1 MRNLILASVVAFVG
15 VAGIDSP
22 DEKTK
27 QQTNSPIGT
36 WLKIDTPSRA
46 GRTELTITP
55 DKLTWTDG
63 ADRLEA
69 DYSVTKDSILF
80 GIITKIAVRA
90 KANEAIPNEDDT
102 FSFRFRADEG
112 EMNVRALKGVGFVNL
127 AAIAGRYKK
136 SVPSADGG
144 AEANTQDLPKR
155 GTRKKS
161 AKK

>member
-1 MRNLILASVVAFVG
+1 MRNLILASAVAFMG
-15 VAGIDSP
+15 IAGIDPP
-22 DEKTK
+22 DDKTK
-27 QQTNSPIGT
+27 PRVNSPIGI
-36 WLKIDTPSRA
+36 WLKADGSSRA

-90 KANEAIPNEDDT
+90 KLNEVIPNEDDT

-112 EMNVRALKGVGFVNL
+112 EMNVRALKGLGFVHL

-136 SVPSADGG
+136 SGPPADGSAD
-144 AEANTQDLPKR
+144 ANTQDLPKR
-155 GTRKKS
+155 QSRKKS

>member
-1 MRNLILASVVAFVG
+1 MRNLILASVATFVG
-15 VAGIDSP
+15 IAGLDSP
-22 DEKTK
+22 DDKTK
-27 QQTNSPIGT
+27 QQTNSPIGI
-36 WLKIDTPSRA
+36 WLKADASSRA

-55 DKLTWTDG
+55 DKLTWTDNG
-63 ADRLEA
+63 DRLEA
-69 DYSVTKDSILF
+69 DYGVTKDSILF
-80 GIITKIAVRA
+80 GIITKIVVRSTSPGGF
-90 KANEAIPNEDDT
+90 PNEDDT

-112 EMNVRALKGVGFVNL
+112 EMNVRALKGLGIDRL

-136 SVPSADGG
+136 SGPSADGG